1 MRTVATLTATAIV
14 MTFGVPSAQ
23 AFDDTLR
30 AHGGFWN
37 WRAYRTMRY
46 DLAGWPFSRDARR
59 SDLNVV
65 DLQTKR
71 VRVDSGAGAVPFHVA
86 FDGRDAWVR
95 PSPAALN
102 SPPRFYALAPY
113 TFIGMPFTLAE
124 AGVTQE
130 DLGYRNLGG
139 RRYEA
144 YRFVRET
151 GPCAVADEFIA
162 YVDDDTRLLQL
173 VVFRVTDP
181 LLGGTARGTLAR
193 HAVVFD
199 EWQTVDG
206 LTVPRRLSI
215 HEWVDGRLGERKA
228 ELTVSNADFDRAAVS
243 PAAFARPAF

>member
-1 MRTVATLTATAIV
+1 MRTVATLTATAIL

-59 SDLNVV
+59 ADLNVV

-71 VRVDSGAGAVPFHVA
+71 VRVDSGAGSFPTY
-86 FDGRDAWVR
+86 
-95 PSPAALN
+95 PAID
-102 SPPRFYALAPY
+102 SF

-130 DLGYRNLGG
+130 DLGTTVMDG
-139 RRYEA
+139 RRFEA
-144 YRFVRET
+144 YRFTRRA
-151 GPCAVADEFIA
+151 GPVSDQFIA
-162 YVDDDTRLLQL
+162 YIDDDTRLLYL
-173 VVFRVTDP
+173 VVFAPRDP
-181 LLGGTARGTLAR
+181 AAGGGALAW
-193 HAVVFD
+193 HAVVFE

-206 LTVPRRLSI
+206 LTVPRRWSI
-215 HEWVDGRLGERKA
+215 HEWNERKGRLGERKA